1 MTTNEEI
8 IKILRIERECVSRAD
23 ECDRQCNNCDLVQD
37 TNKLLNVYG
46 DAIYKLEMLSEF
58 EKEYSSIVSENQDL
72 SEENDKLRKEV
83 KKRRRE
89 KRKWKRRALM
99 YENCLETMRDRVR
112 AINNKLSNKLEEG
125 QNNG

>member
-1 MTTNEEI
+1 MMTNEEI

-23 ECDRQCNNCDLVQD
+23 ECDRQCNRCELVQNTD
-37 TNKLLNVYG
+37 KLLEVYEN
-46 DAIYKLEMLSEF
+46 AIYKLEMLSEF
-58 EKEYSSIVSENQDL
+58 EKEYSSTVSEYQDL

-112 AINNKLSNKLEEG
+112 AINSKLKGDLSDG
-125 QNNG
+125 